1 MEDDQSV
8 SSTRIQT
15 HRSLIYNMMVQY
27 TRDTEIAL
35 PTPRLVFRPHSLVS
49 LLITLEHYTMLF
61 LAGACRPSFSIL
73 TIFTIFTEQRQ
84 VVTESSIQTS
94 QVCTLGVYHKV
105 RREEG
110 SRCIACRH

>member
-1 MEDDQSV
+1 MEDQF
-8 SSTRIQT
+8 
-15 HRSLIYNMMVQY
+15 Y
-27 TRDTEIAL
+27 TRNTEVTL

-49 LLITLEHYTMLF
+49 LLITLGHYTMLF

-84 VVTESSIQTS
+84 VVTESSIPNL
-94 QVCTLGVYHKV
+94 LGVYHKV